1 MPTRGRYHLL
11 ARAVAGF
18 LAQDMPEAE
27 LVIVSEDGI
36 PDSIRAALAT
46 GRVRHVP
53 CPAGLTL
60 GAKRNFACE
69 AAHGKWLIHWDD
81 DDLYAPDRL
90 ARQVEAMRAGNAAVS
105 GSSRVHFREVETGSC
120 WEYRYGGERRP
131 WVYGATLA
139 YTREFWRRHPFPAIG
154 VSEDNRFVWAAQ
166 AREVLDLDDPGLC
179 LCAIHEGN
187 TSAKNT
193 RNAWWRPIPLPAV
206 WRPAVEASDAAAVG
220 TQGDHYVTA
229 GPGGATSAN
238 ANAGTGAGSA
248 RLATPPKLSLV
259 PEREALPT
267 YPLRNVYACL
277 VHERLDCVIDL
288 VRNLRHLDGE
298 SCILLYDG
306 SNGGNQLDARLPW
319 SRWSVEIVPKAR
331 PIKWGKLHDFA
342 LDCAR
347 HLQTTGARYD
357 AMTIVDSDQLGL
369 RTGYADFLARRLGN
383 RSGLGL
389 LSSDPAHQGPQ
400 TRIPPAAT
408 AQQEAQLWRPFLRRF
423 QGGENHFVH
432 WSFWP
437 STVLMAEALE
447 ALVDLFDHDAELTRI
462 LGASKLWATE
472 EVLFPTLTALLGFRV
487 EANPC
492 SQRYVKYRVNYP
504 VRDVD
509 AALRDTTAF
518 WMHPVPRRLDEP
530 IRSRIRDFHN
540 GYRAPTRAD
549 PPARPHAE
557 QLWPMLRTMRAIEG
571 WLEDEEAELLVIAAR
586 EVLSEPGCHTL
597 VEVGSYCGK
606 ATFVLAS
613 VARACSAEACVVA
626 IDTFDG
632 VVGSLDHG
640 LLQRGPTLQKFTCML
655 AETALE
661 PWVKP
666 LVGRAPALAWDKPV
680 DLLLVDGLH
689 DYASVVQDFY
699 AFEAWLTPG
708 ALVAFHDYADY
719 FPGVRAFVD
728 ELLAGDEWQEVAQA
742 GSMKLLRRKA
752 RLAATK
758 AVTPPE
764 TACDEELSRAKDN
777 TQVVLEFREMRVN

>member
-1 MPTRGRYHLL
+1 MPTRARHALL
-11 ARAVAGF
+11 PRAVAGF
-18 LAQDMPEAE
+18 LAQNRDDAE
-27 LVIVSEDGI
+27 LVIVSEDGV
-36 PDSIRAALAT
+36 PDSIYDALAT
-46 GRVRHVP
+46 GRVRHVS
-53 CPAGLTL
+53 CPAGLAL

-69 AAHGKWLIHWDD
+69 AAHGEWLVHWDD

-90 ARQVEAMRAGNAAVS
+90 ARQVEAMRAASAAVS
-105 GSSRVHFREVETGSC
+105 GSSRVHFREAGSGCC

-193 RNAWWRPIPLPAV
+193 RNVWWQPITLPEV
-206 WRPAVEASDAAAVG
+206 WRAAVEASDTAWVGAKGDRDTTARPGDAA
-220 TQGDHYVTA
+220 
-229 GPGGATSAN
+229 SAN
-238 ANAGTGAGSA
+238 ANANTGTGAGPA
-248 RLATPPKLSLV
+248 RLATPPRLSLV
-259 PEREALPT
+259 PEREAPPAH
-267 YPLRNVYACL
+267 PLHNVYACL

-298 SCILLYDG
+298 SRILLYDG
-306 SNGGNQLDARLPW
+306 SNGGNLLDARLPW
-319 SRWSVEIVPKAR
+319 PRWGVEIVPKAR
-331 PIKWGKLHDFA
+331 PIKWGKLHNFA

-389 LSSDPAHQGPQ
+389 LSSDPSHQGPQ

-408 AQQEAQLWRPFLRRF
+408 AQQEVELWRPFLRRF
-423 QGGENHFVH
+423 QGGENRFVH

-447 ALVDLFDHDAELTRI
+447 ALVDLFDHDAELARI

-492 SQRYVKYRVNYP
+492 SQRYVKYRVNYST
-504 VRDVD
+504 RDVD
-509 AALRDTTAF
+509 AALRDATAF
-518 WMHPVPRRLDEP
+518 WMHPVPRRLDES

-540 GYRAPTRAD
+540 GYRAPASVD
-549 PPARPHAE
+549 LPALPHAN
-557 QLWPMLRTMRAIEG
+557 QLWPVLRTMHGIEG
-571 WLEDEEAELLVIAAR
+571 WLEDEEAELLAIAAR
-586 EVLSEPGCHTL
+586 EVLSEPGRRRTL

-632 VVGSLDHG
+632 LIGAADRPVRVA
-640 LLQRGPTLQKFTCML
+640 PTLVKFRRTL
-655 AETALE
+655 ATTGIEEQVETI
-661 PWVKP
+661 
-666 LVGRAPALAWDKPV
+666 VGRAADQHWSRPI
-680 DLLLVDGLH
+680 DLLLIDGLH
-689 DYASVVQDFY
+689 DYANLASDFHALEAHVV
-699 AFEAWLTPG
+699 PG
-708 ALVAFHDYADY
+708 GFVAFHDCADY
-719 FPGVRAFVD
+719 FPDVNAF
-728 ELLAGDEWQEVAQA
+728 LAEVIATGEWQEQA
-742 GSMKLLRRKA
+742 RAGTLRLLKRA
-752 RLAATK
+752 VMAT
-758 AVTPPE
+758 AIESTPLR
-764 TACDEELSRAKDN
+764 T
-777 TQVVLEFREMRVN
+777 RV